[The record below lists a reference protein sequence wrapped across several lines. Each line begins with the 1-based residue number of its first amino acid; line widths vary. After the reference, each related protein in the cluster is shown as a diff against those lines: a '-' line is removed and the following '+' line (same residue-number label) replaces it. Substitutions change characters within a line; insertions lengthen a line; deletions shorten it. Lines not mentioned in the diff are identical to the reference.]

1 MYQRFQR
8 FFQYDI
14 DSNEKV
20 YESLRSVPE
29 SGRSTPEFQKAV
41 DIMGHMHA
49 ARQLWLHRM
58 TERMPNPDSAFPTGT
73 TLEESEAKFKEI
85 NDGWRPFIDELT
97 DAQIRQ
103 TFDYASMEGD
113 KYRSRIEDI
122 LTQLFGHGWY
132 HRGQIAS
139 LVKTAGGKPAITD
152 WIYATRES
160 I

>member
-20 YESLRSVPE
+20 FESLRSVPE
-29 SGRSTPEFQKAV
+29 SGRATPEYQRALDV
-41 DIMGHMHA
+41 LSHMHA
-49 ARQLWLHRM
+49 ARQLWLNRM
-58 TERMPNPDSAFPTGT
+58 TARIEYPEALFPNNT
-73 TLEESEAKFKEI
+73 TLEQSESWFRKI
-85 NDGWRPFIDELT
+85 NDAWRPFIDGLT
-97 DAQIRQ
+97 DAQVRQ
-103 TFDYASMEGD
+103 TFDYESIEGD
-113 KYRSRIEDI
+113 KFRSRVEDI

-139 LVKTAGGKPAITD
+139 LVKKAGGTPATTD
-152 WIYATRES
+152 WIYATREQ